1 MSAAATGRRRHV
13 VIVGCGFG
21 GLSAVKTLGR
31 AAVDITVIDRTN
43 HHLVQPLLHQLA
55 TGILSE
61 GDIALPIRD
70 VLRRQRN
77 TRVVL
82 GEVVDIDLRA
92 RRVTVDTL
100 GLRTEIEYDML
111 IVATG
116 ARQSYFGRPE
126 FADDAPGMKTL
137 DDALELRGRIF
148 GAFEMAEGEANPAA
162 RRRWLT
168 FLIVGAGPA
177 GVELAGQLAELS
189 RRSLRGNFRRI
200 DPGEARVLLLGAA
213 STILPS
219 YPEALRER
227 AVRDLRA
234 GSRAPLGHEGH
245 RRRRAGRRYE
255 LDQPAGARIEAARR
269 SGLPVSRRRRL
280 AVSSRKRRASSSI
293 RSAG

>member
-1 MSAAATGRRRHV
+1 MLMDDRQQSGGDGAMSASATGRRHHV

-21 GLSAVKTLGR
+21 GLSAAKTLGR
-31 AAVDITVIDRTN
+31 AAVDVTVIDRTN

-82 GEVVDIDLRA
+82 GEVVDIDLHA
-92 RRVTVDTL
+92 RRVTVDTI
-100 GLRTEIEYDML
+100 GLRREIEYDML

-168 FLIVGAGPA
+168 FLIVGAGPT

-200 DPGEARVLLLGAA
+200 DPGEARVAPARRRVHDPAGV
-213 STILPS
+213 SRGTS
-219 YPEALRER
+219 R
-227 AVRDLRA
+227 ARCARPARA
-234 GSRAPLGHEGH
+234 GSRAPLGHDGH

-255 LDQPAGARIEAARR
+255 LDQPAGATD
-269 SGLPVSRRRRL
+269 
-280 AVSSRKRRASSSI
+280 
-293 RSAG
+293 